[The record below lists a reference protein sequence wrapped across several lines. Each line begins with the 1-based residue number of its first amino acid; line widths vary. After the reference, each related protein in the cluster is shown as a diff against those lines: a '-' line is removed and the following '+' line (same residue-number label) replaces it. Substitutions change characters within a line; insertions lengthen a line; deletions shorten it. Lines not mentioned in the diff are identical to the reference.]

1 MLSEGVCH
9 VVNPQGLDIGEQALS
24 ETAKAGLSATLDEA
38 ESLEVGIRT
47 DQLTLSYLKEGDSRF
62 YGRIWKAGN

>member
-1 MLSEGVCH
+1 M
-9 VVNPQGLDIGEQALS
+9 NPQGLDIGEQALS

-62 YGRIWKAGN
+62 YGRI